1 MRSTV
6 DIREGDIFAFTHG
19 SSIVLK
25 KILRIERDVED
36 GTSEPPPI
44 SAHCLTYES
53 VTEIPPSERIA
64 WLKISSLHSML
75 PLSTLSASRY
85 IGSVPVAPEELVG
98 FLEYLRESDYPR
110 FLDERK
116 GQHTSRPSAEL
127 TPSRVPSK
135 TGTDGM

>member
-1 MRSTV
+1 M

-25 KILRIERDVED
+25 KILRIEREVED
-36 GTSEPPPI
+36 GTEEPAPL

-53 VTEIPPSERIA
+53 VSEVPALHRIA
-64 WLKISSLHSML
+64 WLKISSLHSIL
-75 PLSTLSASRY
+75 PISTFITARC
-85 IGSVPVAPEELVG
+85 IGSVPVVPEELVG
-98 FLEYLRESDYPR
+98 FLEHLRESDYPR

-116 GQHTSRPSAEL
+116 GLPTSRPSSEL
-127 TPSRVPSK
+127 APPRMPSK